1 MRMILPPVRER
12 RQIDRM
18 LSEFFQEHR
27 EPLFRRALLQ
37 MCRFYRLPSPRITW
51 FEYLDWG
58 KTAGRTYENGEI
70 HLVHPEN
77 WKRGRK
83 YKSERRWINTIY
95 HEMGHYILWADAE
108 RKADTFATRMVRGLG
123 GAVQRTQIAAFGL
136 DRVGRLAVAARRD
149 GRGRNAKPARLK
161 KGPARSTGSRGASAR
176 STSKTAS

>member
-1 MRMILPPVRER
+1 MRMILPTARER

-18 LSEFFQEHR
+18 LSSFFHEPR
-27 EPLFRRALLQ
+27 EPQFRRALVQL
-37 MCRFYRLPSPRITW
+37 CRFYRLPTPRITW

-58 KTAGRTYENGEI
+58 KTAGRTYENGAI

-108 RKADTFATRMVRGLG
+108 RKADTFATRMVRGLSSSIRLTSPVPVG
-123 GAVQRTQIAAFGL
+123 F
-136 DRVGRLAVAARRD
+136 DRVGQAAVAARRD
-149 GRGRNAKPARLK
+149 GKRRKVARPARK
-161 KGPARSTGSRGASAR
+161 RAS
-176 STSKTAS
+176 